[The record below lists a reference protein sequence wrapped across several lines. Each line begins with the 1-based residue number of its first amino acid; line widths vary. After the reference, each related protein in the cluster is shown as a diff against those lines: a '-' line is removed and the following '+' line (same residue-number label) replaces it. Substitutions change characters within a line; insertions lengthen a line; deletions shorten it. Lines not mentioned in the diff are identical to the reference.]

1 MWAFLTSAAGAF
13 VGRCLAVLFIAIGA
27 ALGFGPPLWAET
39 LIGIPL
45 GEWIWAVRVGL
56 YSLTL
61 FLIWIVWVAPAL
73 ANSTL
78 IYTWQYRPEDSDWVP
93 FRRLIPMKDAT
104 QIARDKVAGSYHALL
119 AESFAKDGNNEGV
132 FSYFAHAIEQNGKIQ
147 LYGKKVGS
155 RVYERIPKEEM
166 PSFGFENN
174 GASIRRHIDK
184 LPLFTEVALKHCDFY
199 RRLKALKK
207 EGG

>member
-1 MWAFLTSAAGAF
+1 MGAFLTSAAGAF

-27 ALGFGPPLWAET
+27 ALGFGPPLWDET

-56 YSLTL
+56 FALTL

-78 IYTWQYRPEDSDWVP
+78 IYTWQYRPEDSDWV
-93 FRRLIPMKDAT
+93 
-104 QIARDKVAGSYHALL
+104 
-119 AESFAKDGNNEGV
+119 
-132 FSYFAHAIEQNGKIQ
+132 
-147 LYGKKVGS
+147 
-155 RVYERIPKEEM
+155 
-166 PSFGFENN
+166 
-174 GASIRRHIDK
+174 
-184 LPLFTEVALKHCDFY
+184 
-199 RRLKALKK
+199 KALKK